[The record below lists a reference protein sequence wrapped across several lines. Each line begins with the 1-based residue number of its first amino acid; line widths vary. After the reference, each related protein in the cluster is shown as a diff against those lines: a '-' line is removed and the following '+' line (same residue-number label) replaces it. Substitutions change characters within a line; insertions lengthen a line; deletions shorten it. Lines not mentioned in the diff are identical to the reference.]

1 MKIIFE
7 TYFYLSI
14 NRLTISV
21 FQKHDQSKIYNKDF
35 QFENNLGE
43 IDYLTIEKF
52 LEENIIK
59 IEKITKNFVNEISL
73 VIEHR
78 ESLQIGIS
86 MKINNDRNIIRQKDI
101 DYLLNDAKQ
110 QIRKSYLDKSII
122 HMIVDNYFFDD
133 MKHSFLPSEINCDNF
148 SFDIKFICI
157 SNELIKSVEFLFQ
170 KHQVFINKIVCAKYV
185 KEFFHNEKIDICSM
199 SRDIDKGCNKNEIII
214 IPKTS
219 KKKGIFERF
228 FHLFN

>member
-78 ESLQIGIS
+78 ESLPIGIS

-110 QIRKSYLDKSII
+110 QIRKSYLDRSII

-133 MKHSFLPSEINCDNF
+133 IKHSFLPSEINCDNF

-170 KHQVFINKIVCAKYV
+170 KHQVFINKIDILCINKYY
-185 KEFFHNEKIDICSM
+185 
-199 SRDIDKGCNKNEIII
+199 
-214 IPKTS
+214 
-219 KKKGIFERF
+219 
-228 FHLFN
+228 